1 MKLET
6 FNKILEQ
13 VGLKEKELT
22 AQEIIDEIE
31 NSKNKLGLV
40 KVQNGQ

>member
-6 FNKILEQ
+6 FNKILEK

-31 NSKNKLGLV
+31 NGKKLIKN
-40 KVQNGQ
+40 